1 MEYLPAKELVDSAY
15 HDGYAVP
22 SFCVWNAETTEAV
35 LQAAADFRAPVMI
48 MSGPSE
54 FEVFPPAVMAEIAR
68 AMARKYDV
76 RAALHLDHGD
86 SPELADRCIAA
97 GYTSVMLDYSTR
109 PFEENAGA
117 LKALAGRC
125 RSGRVS
131 VEGELGA
138 VGRVDDGH
146 GEGSKTSTLTA
157 PADAVEYV
165 RRTGVD
171 MLAVSIGNAH
181 GLYTARPR
189 LDFALLAELRR
200 SVSLPFVLHGGS
212 GTPAD
217 DLHKAIGL
225 GIAKVNVASELCQ
238 AIRDSFE
245 DQWKADRS
253 RWLPLTF
260 AGTKKALAPVVEKWI
275 RITGA
280 AGRA

>member
-1 MEYLPAKELVDSAY
+1 MEFVPSKELIDNAY
-15 HDGYAVP
+15 RDGYAVP
-22 SFCVWNAETTEAV
+22 SFCVWNAETTETV
-35 LQAAADFRAPVMI
+35 LQAAADFSAPVMI

-54 FEVFPPAVMAEIAR
+54 FEVFPPGVMAEIAR
-68 AMARKYDV
+68 AMAQKYSV

-86 SPELADRCIAA
+86 SPELAERCLAA
-97 GYTSVMLDYSTR
+97 GYTSLMLDYSTR
-109 PFEENAGA
+109 PFEENAAA
-117 LKALAGRC
+117 LKALADRC
-125 RSGRVS
+125 RAGGIS

-138 VGRVDDGH
+138 VGRVDDGP
-146 GEGSKTSTLTA
+146 GEGSKSSTLTV
-157 PADAVEYV
+157 PADAEEYV
-165 RRTGVD
+165 RRTSVD

-189 LDFALLAELRR
+189 LEFGLLAELRKK
-200 SVSLPFVLHGGS
+200 VHLPFVLHGGS
-212 GTPAD
+212 GTPED
-217 DLHKAIGL
+217 DLQKAIGL
-225 GIAKVNVASELCQ
+225 GIAKVNVASELCR